1 MHQKFREGR
10 VFLKT
15 LASFFLD
22 GSDYSCPSKVEQQMF
37 LNIST

>member
-10 VFLKT
+10 VFPKAP
-15 LASFFLD
+15 ASFFLE
-22 GSDYSCPSKVEQQMF
+22 GSDYSCPSKVEKQMF